1 MNFSNFE
8 FLKASFPELYRLAY
22 IAEDLISRDPFAA
35 MINIQQM
42 TRTIIEKIAGNNGI
56 ATNDIHMDGFIHS
69 LWKNKIIT
77 DDMYRTLREIELFD
91 SRESEIIIDTS
102 KFEHLFNKTYDF
114 SVWFYKTYV
123 DDAFVPNVFINPK
136 RKEKI
141 LLIAQQELE
150 MDMPYLFLDIDGTIH
165 KAEWRKSLERLR
177 NYVIKSYERGER
189 YEGQMIKGLKHGQ
202 GFYTWQDGTVYIGN
216 WHNDLEHG
224 YGEKLFA
231 NGDVYR
237 GYWKNGAFDAQGT
250 YTWKDGEIYEGQWQ
264 DGFEHGFGTRT
275 SSNGV
280 ETRGFWTYGEL
291 VHSVD
296 QLND

>member
-8 FLKASFPELYRLAY
+8 FLKASFPELHRLAY
-22 IAEDLISRDPFAA
+22 IAEDLISKDPFAA
-35 MINIQQM
+35 MISIQQM

-69 LWKNKIIT
+69 LWMNKIIT

-114 SVWFYKTYV
+114 SVWFYKTYA
-123 DDAFVPNVFINPK
+123 DDAFVPNVFISPK

-150 MDMPYLFLDIDGTIH
+150 MDMPHLFLDIDGRIH
-165 KAEWRKSLERLR
+165 KAEWRKSLEKLR
-177 NYVIKSYERGER
+177 NYVIKSYEKGER

-202 GFYTWQDGTVYIGN
+202 GIYTWQDGTVYLGN

-237 GYWKNGAFDAQGT
+237 GYWKNGAFDAQGS

-275 SSNGV
+275 FSNGV
-280 ETRGFWTYGEL
+280 KTRGFWTYGEF

-296 QLND
+296 RLND